1 MKSFWKVVKNT
12 VAVVIIAAAVFGAG
26 YYVGKLPTAD
36 AKIIESSENAGI
48 DLKLPGEVEKTI
60 VTVNEVRA
68 KIQEIGEL
76 TSCEGSYI
84 VTKGQYFT
92 RYMLDDIPVPGT
104 TNHIELTCAG
114 SVKAGYDLEDIVVKV
129 DNDSQKIYV
138 SLPEAKINSNQLMWD
153 SSMECNEKNNILNPI
168 DFEQYQTLISDIK
181 AEGLREAEKNGL
193 YDTVEQNAKNLIT
206 NFLGC
211 FAGYEVVFM

>member
-68 KIQEIGEL
+68 KIQEIGE
-76 TSCEGSYI
+76 GSYI
-84 VTKGQYFT
+84 VTKGQDFT

-104 TNHIELTCAG
+104 TTHIELTCAG

-138 SLPEAKINSNQLMWD
+138 SLPEAKINSNQLTWD

>member
-48 DLKLPGEVEKTI
+48 DLKLPREVEKTI

-68 KIQEIGEL
+68 KVQEIGEL

-84 VTKGQYFT
+84 VTKGQDFT

-138 SLPEAKINSNQLMWD
+138 SLPEAKINSNQLTWD
-153 SSMECNEKNNILNPI
+153 SSMEYNEKNNILNPI

-181 AEGLREAEKNGL
+181 AEGL
-193 YDTVEQNAKNLIT
+193 
-206 NFLGC
+206 
-211 FAGYEVVFM
+211 

>member
-1 MKSFWKVVKNT
+1 M
-12 VAVVIIAAAVFGAG
+12 
-26 YYVGKLPTAD
+26 
-36 AKIIESSENAGI
+36 
-48 DLKLPGEVEKTI
+48 
-60 VTVNEVRA
+60 
-68 KIQEIGEL
+68 
-76 TSCEGSYI
+76 
-84 VTKGQYFT
+84 TKGQDFT

-138 SLPEAKINSNQLMWD
+138 SLPEAKINSNQLTWD